1 MSGGQVAWKTSEEAW
16 SANIDVNLSGVWRT
30 AKATIGA
37 MLRRPAPRQGRFIAI
52 ASAAGMSGH
61 PTISAY
67 CAAKHGVIGLVQSLA
82 VELGTS
88 GVTANSVCPGSTASG
103 ILEASRQVYGLGSLD
118 DFAVHHP
125 IGRILQPEEIASAV
139 SWLASEAQSG
149 VTGIALPVDGGMTI

>member
-1 MSGGQVAWKTSEEAW
+1 V
-16 SANIDVNLSGVWRT
+16 
-30 AKATIGA
+30 
-37 MLRRPAPRQGRFIAI
+37 AI

-61 PTISAY
+61 PTIGAY
-67 CAAKHGVIGLVQSLA
+67 CAAKHGVIGLIQTLA

-88 GVTANSVCPGSTASG
+88 GVTANCVCPGSTASG
-103 ILEASRQVYGLGSLD
+103 ILEASRRVYDLSSLD

-139 SWLASEAQSG
+139 SWLAAEERSG